1 MVLNRHL
8 YALCPIPVRHLAQG
22 PELVSSRLLIS
33 HFAMPGGG
41 LALLLFQQRQRHSSY
56 LDYPMSEK
64 NIYNAFAV
72 VVYASFLYST
82 FIYIY
87 ISRER
92 EVFDRMHSTWYKTYN
107 HIV

>member
-72 VVYASFLYST
+72 VV
-82 FIYIY
+82 
-87 ISRER
+87 ER